1 MIDSRINLIDDQ
13 RVVPEIN
20 RIHICTKPQ
29 IMNTI
34 ERLIQQGKIDQAFSL
49 LTSPSS
55 SSTSRRTL
63 ISLQSEWNQN
73 EHSRRLGIID
83 YGQYNKIAN
92 RIKMSLIEINSGSQ
106 TGKPTTP
113 SSLVNMGPSDFSTKI
128 NALQSLQKKV
138 RFGFSLSLKANLN
151 ELLEEYLKYESQKRR
166 EELFDL
172 NESEI
177 EKLNERYDAF
187 LEAHERE
194 LRTKQTIKVGKLK
207 KQLNDLEQDLTISTI
222 RSLIDNLIAFD
233 IKYTHW
239 QDIADSLNENNLENF
254 AFQLAEI
261 IDAL

>member
-1 MIDSRINLIDDQ
+1 
-13 RVVPEIN
+13 
-20 RIHICTKPQ
+20 
-29 IMNTI
+29 MNTI

-55 SSTSRRTL
+55 NSRSTRTL
-63 ISLQSEWNQN
+63 INLQSEWNQN

-83 YGQYNKIAN
+83 YGQYNKVAN
-92 RIKMSLIEINSGSQ
+92 RIKMSLIEINSPSQ
-106 TGKPTTP
+106 TEKATTP
-113 SSLVNMGPSDFSTKI
+113 PSLVNTDPSDFSSKI

-138 RFGFSLSLKANLN
+138 RFGFSPSLKAKLA
-151 ELLEEYLKYESQKRR
+151 ELLEGYLTYESQKRR

-172 NESEI
+172 SESVI

-194 LRTKQTIKVGKLK
+194 LRTKQAIKVGALK
-207 KQLNDLEQDLTISTI
+207 KQLNSLEQNLTIPTI

-233 IKYTHW
+233 IKYAHW
-239 QDIADSLNENNLENF
+239 QDTANNINESTLENF

-261 IDAL
+261 IDGL